1 MAFNHEKSEIKILI
15 LSRYLYRE
23 IITTALA
30 LLLIIVLIYLSQ
42 RFIQFLAEAGA
53 GQLPLDYVF
62 KLLALKLLWVF
73 VILIPLTFF
82 LAILMSL
89 GRLYSENEITAMFAC
104 GLGTPFL
111 IQKIQYLSVFI
122 AFAVGILSFILGPW
136 SESKQ
141 EQLRQE
147 IKQQSDVGVLTAGRF
162 QSFNQGRGVFYVEQ
176 FDKTNLSMKN
186 VFVSLE
192 HEGKNIIISS
202 DRAYL
207 QTEEQTNAKYIV
219 LFDGY
224 RYDIKHETLEMTET
238 KFAQHAVLIFVEPQP
253 LPNAFKSQ
261 NNLDLWQSNQ
271 KGAMAEL
278 QMRFSAPLSILL
290 LAPLAVLMSHTTP
303 RQGRYSKIMIALL
316 IYFIYIN
323 TLEISQKWLERD
335 ILPVWLGVW
344 WVHGALGIG
353 ILTAFLKRER
363 R

>member
-1 MAFNHEKSEIKILI
+1 MIF
-15 LSRYLYRE
+15 SRYLYRE

-42 RFIQFLAEAGA
+42 RFIQFLAEAGT
-53 GQLPLDYVF
+53 GQLPLEFVF

-89 GRLYSENEITAMFAC
+89 GRLYSENEIIAMFAC

-111 IQKIQYLSVFI
+111 VQKIQHLAI
-122 AFAVGILSFILGPW
+122 AIAIIVGVLSFILAPW
-136 SESKQ
+136 SEAKQ

-147 IKQQSDVGVLTAGRF
+147 IKQQSDISLLTAGRF
-162 QSFNQGRGVFYVEQ
+162 QSFNQGRGVFYIEH
-176 FDKTNLSMKN
+176 FDKTNASMKN

-192 HEGKNIIISS
+192 RDGKNIVISA

-207 QTEEQTNAKYIV
+207 KTEEQTNAKYIV
-219 LFDGY
+219 LFDGF
-224 RYDIKHETLEMTET
+224 RYDVKHGSVEMTET
-238 KFAQHAVLIFVEPQP
+238 KFSQHAVLIYIEPQP

-261 NNLDLWQSNQ
+261 NNVDLWNSNQ

-303 RQGRYSKIMIALL
+303 RQGRYSKILIALL
-316 IYFIYIN
+316 IYFIYVN
-323 TLEISQKWLERD
+323 VLEISQKWLERD

-344 WVHGALGIG
+344 WVHGVLGIG
-353 ILTAFLKRER
+353 VLTTFLKREKC
-363 R
+363 

>member
-1 MAFNHEKSEIKILI
+1 M
-15 LSRYLYRE
+15 
-23 IITTALA
+23 TTALA

-53 GQLPLDYVF
+53 GQLPLEYVF

-111 IQKIQYLSVFI
+111 VQKIQSLAVFVAI
-122 AFAVGILSFILGPW
+122 IVGVLSFILGPW
-136 SESKQ
+136 SEAKQ

-147 IKQQSDVGVLTAGRF
+147 IRQQSEVGALTAGRF
-162 QSFNQGRGVFYVEQ
+162 QSFNQGRGIFYVEH
-176 FDKTNLSMKN
+176 FDKENLSMKN

-192 HEGKNIIISS
+192 REGKNMVMSA

-207 QTEEQTNAKYIV
+207 KIEKQTNAKYII

-224 RYDIKHETLEMTET
+224 RYDIKEGSLEITET
-238 KFAQHAVLIFVEPQP
+238 KFAQHAILIYAEPQP

-261 NNLDLWQSNQ
+261 TNLNLWESNQ
-271 KGAMAEL
+271 KGAIAEL

-303 RQGRYSKIMIALL
+303 HQGRYSKIVISLL

-323 TLEISQKWLERD
+323 TLEISQKWVERD
-335 ILPVWLGVW
+335 ILPIWLGVW
-344 WVHGALGIG
+344 WVHGVLGIG
-353 ILTAFLKRER
+353 ILTTFLKREQH
-363 R
+363 

>member
-1 MAFNHEKSEIKILI
+1 MIF
-15 LSRYLYRE
+15 SRYLYRE

-42 RFIQFLAEAGA
+42 RFIQFLAEAGT
-53 GQLPLDYVF
+53 GQLPLEFVF

-111 IQKIQYLSVFI
+111 IQKIQQLAVVV
-122 AFAVGILSFILGPW
+122 AVVVGILSFILGPW
-136 SESKQ
+136 SEAKQ
-141 EQLRQE
+141 EQIRQD
-147 IKQQSDVGVLTAGRF
+147 IKQQSDVSALIAGRF
-162 QSFNQGRGVFYVEQ
+162 QSFNRGRGVFYIEH
-176 FDKTNLSMKN
+176 FDKINASIKN
-186 VFVSLE
+186 IFVSLE
-192 HEGKNIIISS
+192 HDGKNIVISA

-207 QTEEQTNAKYIV
+207 KTEEQTNVKYIV

-224 RYDIKHETLEMTET
+224 RYDVQQGSLEVTET
-238 KFAQHAVLIFVEPQP
+238 KFAQHAVLIYAEPVP

-261 NNLDLWQSNQ
+261 NNFELWQSNQ

-303 RQGRYSKIMIALL
+303 RQGRYSKIIIALL

-323 TLEISQKWLERD
+323 SLEIAQKWLERE

-344 WVHGALGIG
+344 WVHGILGIG
-353 ILTAFLKRER
+353 VLTAFLKREWR
-363 R
+363 

>member
-1 MAFNHEKSEIKILI
+1 MIF
-15 LSRYLYRE
+15 SRYLYRE

-42 RFIQFLAEAGA
+42 RFIQFLAEAGT
-53 GQLPLDYVF
+53 GQLPLEYVF

-104 GLGTPFL
+104 GIGTPFL
-111 IQKIQYLSVFI
+111 IQKIQYLAIFVAI
-122 AFAVGILSFILGPW
+122 IVGILSFMLAPW
-136 SESKQ
+136 SEAKQ

-147 IKQQSDVGVLTAGRF
+147 IKQQSDISLLTAGRF
-162 QSFNQGRGVFYVEQ
+162 QSFNRGQGVFYIEH
-176 FDKTNLSMKN
+176 FDKKNFLMKN

-192 HEGKNIIISS
+192 RDGKNMLISA

-207 QTEEQTNAKYIV
+207 KTEEQTNAKYIV

-224 RYDIKHETLEMTET
+224 RYDVKHGSLEITET
-238 KFAQHAVLIFVEPQP
+238 KFAQHAVLIFAEPQP

-261 NNLDLWQSNQ
+261 NNLELWQSNQ

-303 RQGRYSKIMIALL
+303 RQGRYSKILIALL

-323 TLEISQKWLERD
+323 MLEISQKWLERE

-344 WVHGALGIG
+344 WVHLVLGIG
-353 ILTAFLKRER
+353 ILMAFLKRER

>member
-1 MAFNHEKSEIKILI
+1 LI
-15 LSRYLYRE
+15 FSRYLYRE

-30 LLLIIVLIYLSQ
+30 LLLIIMLIYLSQ
-42 RFIQFLAEAGA
+42 RFIQFLAEAGT
-53 GQLPLDYVF
+53 GQLPLDYIF

-104 GLGTPFL
+104 GLGTSFL
-111 IQKIQYLSVFI
+111 IQKIQYLAIGI
-122 AFAVGILSFILGPW
+122 AIIVGVLSFMLAPW
-136 SESKQ
+136 SEAKQ

-147 IKQQSDVGVLTAGRF
+147 IKQKSDVSILVSGRF
-162 QSFNQGRGVFYVEQ
+162 QSFNQGKGVFYIEH
-176 FDKTNLSMKN
+176 FDKINASMKN

-192 HEGKNIIISS
+192 HGGKNIIISA

-207 QTEEQTNAKYIV
+207 KTEQQTNVKYIV

-224 RYDIKHETLEMTET
+224 RYDIQHGSLEVTET
-238 KFAQHAVLIFVEPQP
+238 HFAQHAVLIHTEPAP

-261 NNLDLWQSNQ
+261 NNFELWYSNQ

-303 RQGRYSKIMIALL
+303 RQGRYSKIIIALL

-323 TLEISQKWLERD
+323 TLEISQKWLERE

-344 WVHGALGIG
+344 WVHGVLGIG
-353 ILTAFLKRER
+353 VLIAFLKRER
-363 R
+363 Y